1 MNVFI
6 WMIVIKFSDKLYNL
20 VNSYVLR
27 KKEVK
32 SLIE

>member
-20 VNSYVLR
+20 VNGYVLR